1 MIETFVQPLMDWVA
15 LHPNQAGFI
24 VFLIA
29 MIESLVIV
37 GVLVPGA
44 ALLFGVGALI
54 GTGTLELW
62 PTLAWAAAGAIVGD
76 GISFWLGYHYREQL
90 HHIWPFKNHPK
101 LFSRGE
107 VFFHKHGGKSIAF
120 GRFVG
125 PIRAIVPTIAGMMA
139 MSPLRFTIINILS
152 ALAWAPVYILP
163 GVAFGTSLELASDV
177 MMHLIFLLIIIALF
191 IWLIAWLIKKL
202 FITIPQNRRVMSA
215 AVILIVSISLIFT
228 LYESPKVPDTIKQT
242 ISFTTWQNA
251 PSVTI
256 PVTNIQWVGSAT
268 DLESKLKAAG
278 WQTPES
284 LNLTSVLM
292 LMAHD
297 SPISELPVLN
307 QKGQS
312 RLIHLFQQA
321 IHVSTDQSILTPL
334 ILMHADDIN
343 KQRQVLQLWP
353 TQTTITMPSGKTETL
368 WVGNISSQTLRP
380 IWPVLNLPL
389 NDSQTQPFK
398 IESDQI
404 LFETVKKDDKEI
416 TLLWNL
422 TQEFSK

>member
-15 LHPNQAGFI
+15 LYPNRAGFI

-62 PTLAWAAAGAIVGD
+62 PTLAWAAAGAIAGD

-125 PIRAIVPTIAGMMA
+125 PIRAIVPTVAGMMA
-139 MSPLRFTIINILS
+139 MSPLRFTIINVLS

-163 GVAFGTSLELASDV
+163 GAAFGTSLELASDV
-177 MMHLIFLLIIIALF
+177 MMHLISLLIVIALF
-191 IWLIAWLIKKL
+191 IWLVAWSIKKV
-202 FITIPQNRRVMSA
+202 FIKVPRNQRLPVAIALLIPVG
-215 AVILIVSISLIFT
+215 LIFI
-228 LYESPKVPDTIKQT
+228 LYELPKAPDTIKQT

-251 PSVTI
+251 PPTTQPATS
-256 PVTNIQWVGSAT
+256 IQWIGSVT
-268 DLESKLKAAG
+268 DLENKLKSSG
-278 WQTPES
+278 WQVPES
-284 LNLTSVLM
+284 LNLTSVFLLM
-292 LMAHD
+292 THD
-297 SPISELPVLN
+297 SPISQLPVWN
-307 QKGQS
+307 QRGRSQ
-312 RLIHLFQQA
+312 
-321 IHVSTDQSILTPL
+321 L
-334 ILMHADDIN
+334 ILVAPDDTN
-343 KQRQVLQLWP
+343 KQRLVLQLWP
-353 TQTTITMPSGKTETL
+353 TQTTVMMPSGKTEIL
-368 WVGNISSQTLRP
+368 WTGNISSQTMHS

-389 NDSQTQPFK
+389 NDSQTRPFK

-404 LFETVKKDDKEI
+404 LFKTVKIDDMEV
-416 TLLWNL
+416 TLLWNS
-422 TQEFSK
+422 TQEFSESP